1 MGRSGKAWLLW
12 LLAGFGA
19 VIVYATL
26 APADWQVRLGLHWLV
41 EHFLV
46 FFALTV
52 LACLIWP
59 RPMWVAAML
68 LPIAV
73 GLEAAQGLTP
83 DRTPDIGTALTAAA
97 AVASAA
103 LLADL
108 VLRLREKWRKA

>member
-1 MGRSGKAWLLW
+1 VPSRRTWLW
-12 LLAGFGA
+12 LLLAGLSA
-19 VIVYATL
+19 AILYATL
-26 APADWQVRLGLHWLV
+26 APADWQFRLGLHWLA

-59 RPMWVAAML
+59 RPMLVATVL
-68 LPIAV
+68 LPVAV

-83 DRTPDIGTALTAAA
+83 DRTPDLGTGLTAAA
-97 AVASAA
+97 AVALAA

-108 VLRLREKWRKA
+108 LLTVRKRRRNA